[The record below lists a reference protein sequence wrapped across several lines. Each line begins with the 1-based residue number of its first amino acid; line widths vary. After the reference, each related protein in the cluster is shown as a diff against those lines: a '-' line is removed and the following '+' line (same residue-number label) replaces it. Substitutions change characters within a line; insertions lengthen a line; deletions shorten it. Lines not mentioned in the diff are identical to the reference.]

1 MNGQFVIDAS
11 VLIQAYVKEEQSD
24 NVLAFLSGLETPG
37 KLTLHV
43 PEFCLLECTNVIWK
57 HVRLHGMPVQ
67 QAKRAIQH
75 LSQLP
80 LTIQPAVEYLEA
92 ALMLGIQNGLAIY
105 DALYL
110 ALAADLNIPLLTADV
125 RQGEVAQANGILIKS
140 PADLL

>member
-1 MNGQFVIDAS
+1 MNGEFVIDAS

-24 NVLAFLSGLETPG
+24 EVLALLGELGTPG
-37 KLTLHV
+37 NLTLHV

-67 QAKRAIQH
+67 QAQRAIQH

-80 LTIQPAVEYLEA
+80 LTIQPTVEYLEV
-92 ALMLGIQNGLAIY
+92 ALTLGIENRLAIY
-105 DALYL
+105 DSLYL
-110 ALAADLNIPLLTADV
+110 ALAADLNVPLLTADA
-125 RQGEVAQANGILIKS
+125 RQAKVAQASGLPIKS